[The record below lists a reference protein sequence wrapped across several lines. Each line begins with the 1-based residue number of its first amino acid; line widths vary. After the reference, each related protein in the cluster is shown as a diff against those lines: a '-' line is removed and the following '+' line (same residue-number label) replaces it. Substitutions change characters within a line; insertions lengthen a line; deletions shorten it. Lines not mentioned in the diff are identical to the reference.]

1 MADKFLTDHVRKM
14 MRQTTL
20 PAEIVESI
28 EPGSTGYVGRAF
40 GFNIAGE
47 EVIVIART
55 LPQLDAVFNKLN
67 AHDQKATLRTS
78 ACPEIVVVAKKN
90 VTLDEL

>member
-1 MADKFLTDHVRKM
+1 MPDDFLIDHVSKM

-28 EPGSTGYVGRAF
+28 KPRSTGYMGRAF
-40 GFNIAGE
+40 GIEIAGE

-55 LPQLDAVFNKLN
+55 LPQLDIVFNKLN
-67 AHDQKATLRTS
+67 PKGTLRTS
-78 ACPEIVVVAKKN
+78 ACPEIVVVAKKD
-90 VTLDEL
+90 VTLDDEL